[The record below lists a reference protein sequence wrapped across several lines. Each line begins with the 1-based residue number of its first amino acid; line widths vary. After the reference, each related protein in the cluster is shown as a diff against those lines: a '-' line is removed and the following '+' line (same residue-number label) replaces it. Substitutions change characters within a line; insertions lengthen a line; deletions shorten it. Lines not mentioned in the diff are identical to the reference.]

1 MENTNNMERGTVWYA
16 QLHNDE
22 NNSYCDQGKLPVVI
36 VSNDRRNTFSE
47 SVCVCVLSEEEDRFR
62 LLHPYVITAY
72 HTLLYC
78 QCDKPRYI
86 DKKYLVEYLGRV
98 REQEQICIDR
108 ALATAFGLEYTP
120 KLTDKDRKVLKISKH
135 VYGILEAFQ
144 DDNVQVDSSVHDPI
158 HHKSIHLTK
167 ETTSQPDL
175 VATHA
180 DKTTYTAVSESESS
194 NQASKVS
201 KPSSALDRFNSRYSK
216 YLEMSSPSQDTST
229 AEPKKAANLKPS
241 VTASKLGR
249 VNARKWTDQLISKFL
264 KDYENLPT
272 TELLKRYDLSSE
284 QTASKY
290 FRKFSKGQS
299 L

>member
-1 MENTNNMERGTVWYA
+1 MEKTSNIERGTVWYA

-36 VSNDRRNTFSE
+36 VSNDRNNTFSE
-47 SVCVCVLSEEEDRFR
+47 SVCVCVLSEKEDRFR
-62 LLHPYVITAY
+62 FLHPYVITES

-108 ALATAFGLEYTP
+108 ALAVAFGLEYTP

-144 DDNVQVDSSVHDPI
+144 DDNVQVDTSVHDPI
-158 HHKSIHLTK
+158 HHKSIHLIK
-167 ETTSQPDL
+167 ETPSQPDL
-175 VATHA
+175 VATHK
-180 DKTTYTAVSESESS
+180 DETTCTVVSESESGK
-194 NQASKVS
+194 QVSKVP
-201 KPSSALDRFNSRYSK
+201 KTSSALDRFNSRYSK
-216 YLEMSSPSQDTST
+216 YLELSSPSHTESVGL
-229 AEPKKAANLKPS
+229 KKSVDPTPLPS
-241 VTASKLGR
+241 SSKLGR
-249 VNARKWTDQLISKFL
+249 VNARKWTDQLISRFL
-264 KDYENLPT
+264 KDYTDMPT
-272 TELLKRYDLSSE
+272 AELLRKYDLSSE
-284 QTASKY
+284 QTANKY

>member
-1 MENTNNMERGTVWYA
+1 MENTSNMERGTVWYA

-22 NNSYCDQGKLPVVI
+22 NNSYCNQGKLPVVI
-36 VSNDRRNTFSE
+36 VSNDRGNTFSE

-86 DKKYLVEYLGRV
+86 DKKYLVEYLGKV

-144 DDNVQVDSSVHDPI
+144 DDNVQVDASVHDPI
-158 HHKSIHLTK
+158 HHKSIHPTK

-175 VATHA
+175 VATHV

-194 NQASKVS
+194 NQASKAS

-216 YLEMSSPSQDTST
+216 YLELSSPSHTDVVGH
-229 AEPKKAANLKPS
+229 KKSADPTPCS
-241 VTASKLGR
+241 SPSKLGR
-249 VNARKWTDQLISKFL
+249 VNARKWTDQLINQFL
-264 KDYENLPT
+264 EDYKAMT
-272 TELLKRYDLSSE
+272 TSELLKKYDLSSE
-284 QTASKY
+284 QTATKY
-290 FRKFSKGQS
+290 FRRFSKGQS

>member
-1 MENTNNMERGTVWYA
+1 MEKTSNIERGTVWYA

-22 NNSYCDQGKLPVVI
+22 NNSYCNQGKLPVVI
-36 VSNDRRNTFSE
+36 VSNDRNNTFSE
-47 SVCVCVLSEEEDRFR
+47 SVCVLSEKEDRFR
-62 LLHPYVITAY
+62 FLHPYVITES

-108 ALATAFGLEYTP
+108 ALAVAFGLEYTP

-144 DDNVQVDSSVHDPI
+144 DDNVQVDTSVHDPI
-158 HHKSIHLTK
+158 HHKSIHLIK
-167 ETTSQPDL
+167 ETPSQPDL
-175 VATHA
+175 VATHK
-180 DKTTYTAVSESESS
+180 DETTCTVVSESESGK
-194 NQASKVS
+194 QVSKVP
-201 KPSSALDRFNSRYSK
+201 KTSSALDRFNSRYSK
-216 YLEMSSPSQDTST
+216 YLELSSPSHTESVGL
-229 AEPKKAANLKPS
+229 KKSVDPTPLPS
-241 VTASKLGR
+241 SSKLGR
-249 VNARKWTDQLISKFL
+249 VNARKWTDQLISRFL
-264 KDYENLPT
+264 KDYTDMPT
-272 TELLKRYDLSSE
+272 AELLRKYDLSSE
-284 QTASKY
+284 QTANKY

>member
-1 MENTNNMERGTVWYA
+1 MEKTSNIERGTVWYA

-36 VSNDRRNTFSE
+36 VSNDRNNTFSE
-47 SVCVCVLSEEEDRFR
+47 SVCVCVLSEKEDRFR
-62 LLHPYVITAY
+62 FLHPYVITES

-108 ALATAFGLEYTP
+108 ALAVAFGLEYTP

-144 DDNVQVDSSVHDPI
+144 DDDVQVDTSVHDPI

-167 ETTSQPDL
+167 ETLSHPDL
-175 VATHA
+175 VATHK
-180 DKTTYTAVSESESS
+180 DETTYTVVSESESS
-194 NQASKVS
+194 EQVSKVS
-201 KPSSALDRFNSRYSK
+201 KPTSALDRFNSRYNK
-216 YLEMSSPSQDTST
+216 YLELSSPSHTELVSI
-229 AEPKKAANLKPS
+229 KKSVDLIPRPS
-241 VTASKLGR
+241 SSKLGR
-249 VNARKWTDQLISKFL
+249 VNARKWTDKLISQFL
-264 KDYENLPT
+264 KDYKDIPI
-272 TELLKRYDLSSE
+272 TELLRKYDLSSE
-284 QTASKY
+284 QTANKY
-290 FRKFSKGQS
+290 FRRFSKGQS

>member
-1 MENTNNMERGTVWYA
+1 MEKTSNIERGTVWYA

-36 VSNDRRNTFSE
+36 VSNDRNNTFSE
-47 SVCVCVLSEEEDRFR
+47 SVCVCVLSEKEDRFR
-62 LLHPYVITAY
+62 FLHPYVITES

-108 ALATAFGLEYTP
+108 ALAVAFGLEYTP

-144 DDNVQVDSSVHDPI
+144 DDDVQVDTSVHDPI

-167 ETTSQPDL
+167 ETPSQPDL
-175 VATHA
+175 VATHK
-180 DKTTYTAVSESESS
+180 DETTCTVVSESESS
-194 NQASKVS
+194 KQVSKASKT
-201 KPSSALDRFNSRYSK
+201 PSALDRFNSRYSK
-216 YLEMSSPSQDTST
+216 YLELSSPSHTELVGLKKSDNLTSC
-229 AEPKKAANLKPS
+229 PS
-241 VTASKLGR
+241 SSKLGR
-249 VNARKWTDQLISKFL
+249 VNARKWTDQLISQFL
-264 KDYENLPT
+264 KDYTDMPT
-272 TELLKRYDLSSE
+272 AELLRKYDLSSE
-284 QTASKY
+284 QTANKY
-290 FRKFSKGQS
+290 FRRFSKGQS

>member
-1 MENTNNMERGTVWYA
+1 MENTNNMKRGTVWYA

-36 VSNDRRNTFSE
+36 VSNDRGNTFSE

-108 ALATAFGLEYTP
+108 ALAVAFGLEYTP

-144 DDNVQVDSSVHDPI
+144 SDDVQVDMSVHDPI

-167 ETTSQPDL
+167 ETSSQPDL
-175 VATHA
+175 VATHK
-180 DKTTYTAVSESESS
+180 DETTYTTVNESESS
-194 NQASKVS
+194 GQVSKVS
-201 KPSSALDRFNSRYSK
+201 KPTSALDRFNSRYNK
-216 YLEMSSPSQDTST
+216 YLELSSPSHT
-229 AEPKKAANLKPS
+229 ELVGIKKSVDLTPRPS
-241 VTASKLGR
+241 SSKLGR
-249 VNARKWTDQLISKFL
+249 VNARKWTDQLISQFL
-264 KDYENLPT
+264 KDYKDIPI
-272 TELLKRYDLSSE
+272 TELLRKYDLSSE
-284 QTASKY
+284 QTANKY
-290 FRKFSKGQS
+290 FRRFSKGQS